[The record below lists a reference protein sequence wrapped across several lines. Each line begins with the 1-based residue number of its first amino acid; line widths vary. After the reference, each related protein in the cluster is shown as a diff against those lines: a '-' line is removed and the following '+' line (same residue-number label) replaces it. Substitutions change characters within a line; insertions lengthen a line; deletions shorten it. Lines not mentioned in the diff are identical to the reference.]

1 MARQVD
7 FFESAIGSQAAV
19 MNAWILWRFKEK
31 KPWTIED
38 LKTALPCVT
47 ETAVEPHL
55 WRLRNDEERGG
66 YVIEVGGKSG
76 LFEANPAKV
85 LF

>member
-47 ETAVEPHL
+47 DTAVEPHIR
-55 WRLRNDEERGG
+55 RLHKDEERGG
-66 YVIEVGGKSG
+66 YVMEVVGQRGV
-76 LFEANPAKV
+76 FQANPDKV
-85 LF
+85 PF

>member
-1 MARQVD
+1 MARQED
-7 FFESAIGSQAAV
+7 HFESAIGSQAAV

-38 LKTALPCVT
+38 LKAALPCVT
-47 ETAVEPHL
+47 DTAVEPHIR
-55 WRLRNDEERGG
+55 RLRKDSERGG
-66 YVIEVGGKSG
+66 YVMEVTGQSG

-85 LF
+85 PF